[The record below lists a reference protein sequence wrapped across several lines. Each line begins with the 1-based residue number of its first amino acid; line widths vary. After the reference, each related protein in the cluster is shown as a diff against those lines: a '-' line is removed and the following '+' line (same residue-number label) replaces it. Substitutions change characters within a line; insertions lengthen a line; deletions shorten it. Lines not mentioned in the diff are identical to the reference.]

1 MDIIGEFLIGF
12 IVGYLFII
20 AYENFDKL
28 LKDPLVRLKG
38 RHIHHSIFGLILI
51 IIFMFYRMPVLLGL
65 AIGIILRHTQAEH
78 KFTFISK
85 K

>member
-1 MDIIGEFLIGF
+1 MDMIGEFLIGF

-20 AYENFDKL
+20 AYENFDSL
-28 LKDPLVRLKG
+28 LKDPTVRLKG
-38 RHIHHSIFGLILI
+38 RHIHHSIYGLILI
-51 IIFMFYRMPVLLGL
+51 IVFMFYRMPVLLGL